1 MSIIST
7 EQAIQI
13 GIESIRLRED
23 IPPKTKEQALRL
35 LGKLEQADWYRNWT
49 KESII
54 EALND
59 YKERTGKAPT
69 VTNLKER
76 GMPNSVTVRSVFH
89 MSPSLVLK
97 RLFPENR
104 RINGADSEILNSF
117 GFETEDDW
125 LNCFVEQFNKH
136 REEGMCC
143 KTYNALRDNGTPA
156 WNTIAHH
163 CKITSWSEL
172 MKKTGVEYI
181 KNKRETAHDIYIS
194 NATSPL
200 VDKLEALMKERR
212 KLNQELIDLWDR
224 KGLL

>member
-1 MSIIST
+1 MSIISI
-7 EQAIQI
+7 EKAIQI
-13 GIESIRLRED
+13 GIESIRQRED

-49 KESII
+49 KESIV

-69 VTNLKER
+69 VTNLKEH
-76 GMPNSVTVRSVFH
+76 GMPNSVTVQSVFH

-104 RINGADSEILNSF
+104 TMNSVDPEISNPF

-125 LNCFVEQFNKH
+125 LNCFIEQFNKH

-143 KTYNALRDNGTPA
+143 KTYNALRDKGTPA
-156 WNTIAHH
+156 WNTIADH
-163 CKITSWSEL
+163 CKITSWSAL

-181 KNKRETAHDIYIS
+181 KKKRETAHQIYVAGGS
-194 NATSPL
+194 SPL
-200 VDKLEALMKERR
+200 VDKLEALMVERR
-212 KLNQELIDLWDR
+212 KLNQELIDLWDK
-224 KGLL
+224 KGGC